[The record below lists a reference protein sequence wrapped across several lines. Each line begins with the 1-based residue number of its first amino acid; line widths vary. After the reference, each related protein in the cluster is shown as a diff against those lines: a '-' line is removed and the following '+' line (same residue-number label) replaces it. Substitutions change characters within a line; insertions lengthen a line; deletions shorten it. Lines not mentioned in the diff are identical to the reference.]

1 MDKEKC
7 TEDWLYQL
15 GQILFYIG
23 LVLELLIV
31 IVDKSAYI
39 NPWEGQLFRITFLL
53 FLGKICLTRY
63 SFREWLWMLFFLHTV
78 GLPASRIAG
87 FNRYFRPDVYCGC
100 RGQGD
105 TVYLRAR
112 TS

>member
-31 IVDKSAYI
+31 IADKSAYI
-39 NPWEGQLFRITFLL
+39 NPCEGQLFRITFLL
-53 FLGKICLTRY
+53 FLGKSALPVIHSGNGCGCC
-63 SFREWLWMLFFLHTV
+63 FFL
-78 GLPASRIAG
+78 
-87 FNRYFRPDVYCGC
+87 
-100 RGQGD
+100 
-105 TVYLRAR
+105 
-112 TS
+112 

>member
-31 IVDKSAYI
+31 IADKSAYI
-39 NPWEGQLFRITFLL
+39 LSLIH
-53 FLGKICLTRY
+53 I
-63 SFREWLWMLFFLHTV
+63 
-78 GLPASRIAG
+78 
-87 FNRYFRPDVYCGC
+87 
-100 RGQGD
+100 
-105 TVYLRAR
+105 
-112 TS
+112 

>member
-31 IVDKSAYI
+31 IADKSAYI
-39 NPWEGQLFRITFLL
+39 NPCEGQLFRITFLL

-63 SFREWLWMLFFLHTV
+63 SFREWLWMLFFLI
-78 GLPASRIAG
+78 IAG
-87 FNRYFRPDVYCGC
+87 TC
-100 RGQGD
+100 
-105 TVYLRAR
+105 YLFSGRDEAVR
-112 TS
+112 LVVFCASFKNVDLRKS

>member
-31 IVDKSAYI
+31 IADKSATSI
-39 NPWEGQLFRITFLL
+39 
-53 FLGKICLTRY
+53 
-63 SFREWLWMLFFLHTV
+63 HV
-78 GLPASRIAG
+78 
-87 FNRYFRPDVYCGC
+87 
-100 RGQGD
+100 RGSCF
-105 TVYLRAR
+105 V
-112 TS
+112 